1 MIANYPVTGMTCGHC
16 VAAVK
21 AEVGAIPGVSEVE
34 LEQAGA
40 MRVRSDAPISFD
52 AITAAVAEA
61 GDDYRVVA
69 A

>member
-1 MIANYPVTGMTCGHC
+1 MIANYTVTGMTCEHC
-16 VAAVK
+16 VAAVR

-40 MRVRSDAPISFD
+40 MRVRSDTPISFD

-61 GDDYRVVA
+61 GDAYQVA
-69 A
+69 AA